1 MVNDVVTLA
10 NGDIKKVI
18 SNVKKSPQNELGKIH
33 SSLIELAKKLTIT
46 ISQSKSTVNQV
57 KLAQEEGIK
66 TFELNNKNYEQEL
79 AMVDQ
84 IATASL
90 ELSSTADNVSTNALT
105 AENAVSQANDILNSG
120 QYTLESSIKISDE
133 IHSSVQDTKALIM
146 QLKDQSESITTIIDV
161 INNIS
166 EQTNLLAL
174 NAAIEAAR
182 AGEQGRGFAVV
193 SDEVRSLA
201 AKTQKSTVDINNII
215 TSLQEQSKE
224 AGNAMTRNVELIEE
238 SKLASIELSKLF
250 QDITDQVNRI
260 TDVNSVVASSSEEQS
275 VVTKDIS
282 QQLEGVNNL
291 VNVNMNT
298 IEYSTKS
305 SKEAL
310 ELCKKLSNELDF
322 FKC

>member
-1 MVNDVVTLA
+1 MINDV
-10 NGDIKKVI
+10 KKA
-18 SNVKKSPQNELGKIH
+18 PQNELGKIH

-66 TFELNNKNYEQEL
+66 TFELNTKNYEQEL

-105 AENAVSQANDILNSG
+105 AENAVSQANDIINSG
-120 QYTLESSIKISDE
+120 QYVLENSIKISDE
-133 IHSSVQDTKALIM
+133 IRSSVQDTKALVM
-146 QLKDQSESITTIIDV
+146 QLKEHSESITTIIDV

-193 SDEVRSLA
+193 ADEVRSLA
-201 AKTQKSTVDINNII
+201 AKTQESTVDINNII
-215 TSLQEQSKE
+215 TSLQNQSKE
-224 AGNAMTRNVELIEE
+224 ADNAMTRNVELIEE
-238 SKLASIELSKLF
+238 SKLASIELSKSF

-260 TDVNSVVASSSEEQS
+260 TDVNSVVATASEEQS

-291 VNVNMNT
+291 VNVNMNS
-298 IEYSTKS
+298 IGQSTES
-305 SKEAL
+305 SKKAF
-310 ELCKKLSNELDF
+310 ELCKDLSSELDF
-322 FKC
+322 FKA